1 MKEIVLGFHNSCFL
15 NLSDSFSDGRI
26 FYTVCQHSGVISCV
40 PGRIDFCSYYFHI
53 FRFSRSGRGEVDV
66 YRFMSKVRLVQ
77 ITMCFFVT
85 ITRHISPSMRHHT
98 WSWCIEGQTFSYIFV
113 VVFVLQTIWKSLF
126 AAIGRKIYV
135 ISTEC
140 VAAVWLSFRYPS
152 YSLDF
157 QTIVD
162 LSPKTSITGNSE
174 FCSSQIWIEL
184 EGIIEIRGKQN
195 SLFPKRQVIKW

>member
-15 NLSDSFSDGRI
+15 NLSDSFSDGR
-26 FYTVCQHSGVISCV
+26 FLYSVCQHSGVISCV

-53 FRFSRSGRGEVDV
+53 FRFSRSGKGEVNL

-140 VAAVWLSFRYPS
+140 VAAVLSFRYPR
-152 YSLDF
+152 YNLDF
-157 QTIVD
+157 QTIVRCYKPD
-162 LSPKTSITGNSE
+162 NIYHWEQWILLLSNLNWAPGNH
-174 FCSSQIWIEL
+174 W
-184 EGIIEIRGKQN
+184 N
-195 SLFPKRQVIKW
+195 SRETKFTFPKETSH